1 MRVLSRLF
9 CHCETI
15 AINASSSR
23 TPSAVIRRCFCHTAM
38 EAAKSLVPGSLSV
51 PIVLLINRSY
61 RYQPRCCLP
70 PKVHVSSLRNA
81 ALAVAAV
88 AKAAVLRVDE
98 LLVIREVVVTEV
110 FSAGRGD

>member
-1 MRVLSRLF
+1 MRLLSRLF

-15 AINASSSR
+15 AINASSLR
-23 TPSAVIRRCFCHTAM
+23 TPSAVIPRCFCHAAM

-51 PIVLLINRSY
+51 SRVLPINRSY

-70 PKVHVSSLRNA
+70 PKVQVSSLRNA

-88 AKAAVLRVDE
+88 AKADVLGTGAVVAI
-98 LLVIREVVVTEV
+98 LVAAEV
-110 FSAGRGD
+110 FCAGRGD